1 MKRPP
6 ISRQKKIRLRNAA
19 AGTLFLTMLPL
30 MTAAVSAATPSSVNS
45 AVFFAARASAFLSVG
60 DVFQDAP
67 NAEASEIYQENT
79 TAEIAADKSSE
90 NHEKLFAVDDTFM
103 LSYGELLIP
112 NSTDEER
119 RVPDKTYD
127 VGPEPYPDSLENH
140 DGAIT
145 AMCYGNFSGDN
156 YINLDKA
163 GQVRNVTSLPNSTL
177 LEESRLAPD
186 FKIEKNGEPQV
197 LIMHT
202 HATESYEPYERDFY
216 DSSFNSRT
224 TDPNMNMAAV
234 GDAIAEQLEAA
245 GIAVLHDTTMHDY
258 PSYNDSY
265 DRSRVTVQNIL
276 EENPS
281 IKIVLD
287 IHRDAIERQNGE
299 RIAPVAEIDG
309 KNAAQVMIISG
320 CDDGSMNMPN
330 YLKNFRFAALLQ
342 QQLESDYRGLT
353 RPILFDYRKYNQDLT
368 TGSILIEVGGHAN
381 SVDQAV
387 YSGELIGKSLA
398 KALT

>member
-1 MKRPP
+1 MP
-6 ISRQKKIRLRNAA
+6 SSAS
-19 AGTLFLTMLPL
+19 
-30 MTAAVSAATPSSVNS
+30 SAA
-45 AVFFAARASAFLSVG
+45 FLAASASAFLSVG
-60 DVFQDAP
+60 DVFQ
-67 NAEASEIYQENT
+67 NASNTEISETYQENMA
-79 TAEIAADKSSE
+79 AEIAADKSPQSR
-90 NHEKLFAVDDTFM
+90 EKLFAVDDTFM

-119 RVPDKTYD
+119 RVPDKIYD
-127 VGPEPYPDSLENH
+127 VGPEPYPENLESR

-145 AMCYGNFSGDN
+145 AMCYGNFKGDN
-156 YINLDKA
+156 YIDLDIA

-186 FKIEKNGEPQV
+186 FEIEKNGEPQV

-265 DRSRVTVQNIL
+265 DRSRETVQKIL

-287 IHRDAIERQNGE
+287 IHRDAIERESGE
-299 RIAPVAEIDG
+299 RIAPVAEING

-320 CDDGSMNMPN
+320 CDDGTMGMPN
-330 YLKNFRFAALLQ
+330 YLKNFRFASLLQ
-342 QQLESDYRGLT
+342 QQLESDYQGLT